1 MHFRKPAALC
11 LAAAMMVALPTLPG
25 CGPHLGGYDYNAGE
39 ARQANSAYHGTAV
52 TVQEVNIN
60 SNSSSRQTAGGLIGA
75 IAGGVIG
82 STIGSGSGR
91 TLATVGG
98 ALLGGAAGVG
108 AGDLASRQTGLQI
121 TVRYDN
127 GSEEIIVQGKDPY
140 IAPGQRVRVIVS
152 SDGSRRVEPEY

>member
-1 MHFRKPAALC
+1 MHFRKPAALF
-11 LAAAMMVALPTLPG
+11 LAVLMTAALPVLPG
-25 CGPHLGGYDYNAGE
+25 CGPHLGGYDYNASE
-39 ARQANSAYHGTAV
+39 ARQSHSVYHATAV

-127 GSEEIIVQGKDPY
+127 GSEEVIVQGKDPY
-140 IAPGQRVRVIVS
+140 IAPGQRVRIIVGA
-152 SDGSRRVEPEY
+152 DGSRRVEPEY

>member
-1 MHFRKPAALC
+1 MHVRKPAALLLGAV
-11 LAAAMMVALPTLPG
+11 LAVTLPVLPG
-25 CGPHLGGYDYNAGE
+25 CGPQLGGYDYNAGE
-39 ARQANSAYHGTAV
+39 ARQSHTVYRATATEVREV
-52 TVQEVNIN
+52 TIN
-60 SNSSSRQTAGGLIGA
+60 SGSSSKQTAGGLISA

-108 AGDLASRQTGLQI
+108 AGNLASQQTGLQI

-127 GSEEIIVQGKDPY
+127 GSEEVIVQGKDPY
-140 IAPGQRVRVIVS
+140 ITPGQRVRIVV
-152 SDGSRRVEPEY
+152 GANGNRRVEPEY

>member
-1 MHFRKPAALC
+1 MHFRKPAALV
-11 LAAAMMVALPTLPG
+11 LAAAMLVALPALPG

-39 ARQANSAYHGTAV
+39 ARQSNSLYHGTAV

-98 ALLGGAAGVG
+98 ALLGEAAGVG

-127 GSEEIIVQGKDPY
+127 GSEEVIVQGKAPY
-140 IAPGQRVRVIVS
+140 IAPGQRVRIIVGA
-152 SDGSRRVEPEY
+152 DGSRRVEPEY